1 MTEETVLQ
9 SKIVPAQSGQNLL
22 DYLVKRFQYQD
33 RAAWKLIIERGKVTV
48 NGVIVSPQQILK
60 SKDLVAYSV
69 VLNEPP
75 VDKNI
80 EILHDEETFLI
91 ANKPGSLPSHAD
103 GNFIKNTFIYI
114 LTERFKNKG
123 FEGKLNLV
131 HRLDRETSGLMIVS
145 KSRAAHQ
152 KLTLQFENGTIAKEY
167 LAIARGV
174 VTDDFFEVAGS
185 IGKDPQSQ
193 ISVRQK
199 VVDPGTIDSK
209 ISLTRFEKIKS
220 YKTATLLRC
229 IPKTGR
235 TNQIRVHLD
244 SIGHSLIGDKLY
256 GRTDDE
262 FLEFIRHV
270 KTGGDPSWPGHL
282 ETSRHMLHAA
292 RIIFQHP
299 ETGKMVTFEAPPP
312 EDFNEYLKTLLI
324 EI

>member
-9 SKIVPAQSGQNLL
+9 SKINLTQSGQSLL
-22 DYLVKRFQYQD
+22 DYLANRFQYQSRD
-33 RAAWKLIIERGKVTV
+33 AWKLIIERGKVTV
-48 NGVIVSPQQILK
+48 NGIPVSPQQTLK
-60 SKDLVAYSV
+60 LKDLVAYSV

-80 EILHDEETFLI
+80 AILHDEETFLV

-103 GNFIKNTFIYI
+103 GIFIKNTFIHI
-114 LTERFKNKG
+114 LTERFKNNG
-123 FEGKLNLV
+123 FVGKLNLV

-152 KLTLQFENGTIAKEY
+152 KLTQQFENGTIAKEY

-174 VTDDFFEVAGS
+174 VADDYFEVAGS

-193 ISVRQK
+193 ISIRQK
-199 VVDPGTIDSK
+199 VVSTGTIDSK

-270 KTGGDPSWPGHL
+270 KAGGDPSWPGHL
-282 ETSRHMLHAA
+282 ETYRHMLHAS
-292 RIIFQHP
+292 RISFQHP
-299 ETGKMVTFEAPPP
+299 GTEKTVTFEAPPP
-312 EDFNEYLKTLLI
+312 EDFNEHLKTCSGH
-324 EI
+324 